1 MSRYVIVG
9 AGGIGVTFAAELQRA
24 GRDVVL
30 VARGAQLAAVRAG
43 ELRYARP
50 DGTRRLSLRGVGD
63 PGELELTAGDVLV
76 LATKTQDVE
85 PAIAQWAPRPVR
97 LADGTATTAGAAI
110 PVLTLQNG
118 LEAERVALRRFQSVI
133 GGVLWLPASYLRAGE
148 VSAPGWPA
156 AGVVWLGAY
165 PGGPHPGLA
174 AIAADLRAADF
185 ETQVVED
192 IQRWKAAKLTSSVT
206 FALSA
211 LYPPSE
217 LRDRAA
223 QLLRDE
229 ARDILTAS
237 GLDIADITRETTA
250 DTSRVTARPT
260 TGVEYGGNSTWQ
272 SITRSSP
279 LETDFLNGEIVLA
292 ARLLGRAAP
301 VNQAIAERAD
311 RAWRDGTPAG
321 ALGPDDLL
329 ATVPE
334 LRPAAAASRISA
346 TTGGG

>member
-1 MSRYVIVG
+1 M
-9 AGGIGVTFAAELQRA
+9 
-24 GRDVVL
+24 
-30 VARGAQLAAVRAG
+30 
-43 ELRYARP
+43 
-50 DGTRRLSLRGVGD
+50 
-63 PGELELTAGDVLV
+63 
-76 LATKTQDVE
+76 
-85 PAIAQWAPRPVR
+85 
-97 LADGTATTAGAAI
+97 
-110 PVLTLQNG
+110 
-118 LEAERVALRRFQSVI
+118 
-133 GGVLWLPASYLRAGE
+133 
-148 VSAPGWPA
+148 
-156 AGVVWLGAY
+156 
-165 PGGPHPGLA
+165 
-174 AIAADLRAADF
+174 
-185 ETQVVED
+185 VED

-229 ARDILTAS
+229 ARDILTAA
-237 GLDIADITRETTA
+237 GLDIADIAGETTA

-260 TGVEYGGNSTWQ
+260 SGVEYGGNSTWQ

-279 LETDFLNGEIVLA
+279 LETDYLNGEIVLA

-311 RAWRDGTPAG
+311 RAWRDGAPAG
-321 ALGPDDLL
+321 ALGLDDLL

-334 LRPAAAASRISA
+334 LRPVAAGTRISA